1 MVFEVYLAGE
11 NGERFTVLDIE
22 YYMEQGKTTK
32 QWISR
37 IRVLNIVD
45 GIARFVEKKMKE
57 NPKYNVLQFVTDTK
71 AVHDLELW
79 LADDPTNKWSEM
91 GWASPHHYGRI
102 EYIRELV
109 REYASK
115 YNLEI
120 NED

>member
-1 MVFEVYLAGE
+1 MVFQVYLEGE
-11 NGERFTVLDIE
+11 NEERFTVLDIE
-22 YYMEQGKTTK
+22 YYLEQSNLTK

-71 AVHDLELW
+71 AMHNLELW
-79 LADDPTNKWSEM
+79 LADDPTNKLSEM
-91 GWASPHHYGRI
+91 AWASPHHYGRV
-102 EYIRELV
+102 EYIRKLV
-109 REYASK
+109 REYADK
-115 YNLEI
+115 YDLEV

>member
-22 YYMEQGKTTK
+22 YYMEQSKTTK

-71 AVHDLELW
+71 TMHNLELW
-79 LADDPTNKWSEM
+79 LADEPTNNWSEM
-91 GWASPHHYGRI
+91 SWASPHHYGRI

-109 REYASK
+109 REYADK
-115 YNLEI
+115 YDLEV